1 MDEDDN
7 MDTLEETVAIQK
19 PKRQLTDK
27 QKEATTANLAKG
39 RAVRDAKRQVR
50 KEEDDIKK
58 EQEKA
63 KKEQNQARI
72 EQIVAKKAVK
82 LASEQAKKENKLKQL
97 IGEGLSEDDNDV
109 EIEERIFKKPKKKK
123 IIYREESD
131 SEEEV
136 IVRRK
141 KPEVQL
147 PPPPPQPVVSMPLQK
162 RAPTIMFY

>member
-1 MDEDDN
+1 MDDT
-7 MDTLEETVAIQK
+7 DTLEETEEKVAIQK

-50 KEEDDIKK
+50 KEEDEIKK
-58 EQEKA
+58 EQEKT
-63 KKEQNQARI
+63 RI
-72 EQIVAKKAVK
+72 EAIVSKKAVK
-82 LASEQAKKENKLKQL
+82 LASAQAKKENKLKQL
-97 IGEGLSEDDNDV
+97 IGEGLSEDENDV

-136 IVRRK
+136 IIK
-141 KPEVQL
+141 KKRPEIVL
-147 PPPPPQPVVSMPLQK
+147 PPPPPSVPQPVATVPK

>member
-1 MDEDDN
+1 MDDS
-7 MDTLEETVAIQK
+7 DTLEETEERVAIQK

-27 QKEATTANLAKG
+27 QKEATSANLAKG

-50 KEEDDIKK
+50 KEEDEVKK
-58 EQEKA
+58 GQDKA
-63 KKEQNQARI
+63 RMED
-72 EQIVAKKAVK
+72 IVAKKAVK
-82 LASEQAKKENKLKQL
+82 LADKQAKKENKLKQL
-97 IGEGLSEDDNDV
+97 IGEGLSEDENDV

-136 IVRRK
+136 VIKSRK
-141 KPEVQL
+141 RPEVVV
-147 PPPPPQPVVSMPLQK
+147 PPPPVPIASVPVPK